1 MQTAKYATGEPA
13 LAPHVSPPAGGAVT
27 LNDIRVARVED
38 APRLKHI
45 AETAYAKYVPRMTK
59 PPSPF
64 FYDYAKIIAAGNT
77 YVIEHRGEVIAM
89 VTLTS
94 QPDHFLLQNLAV
106 LPDRQR
112 HGVGRLFLA
121 FAENEARTRGFREIR
136 LWTNEKMTENV
147 PYYTA
152 LGYEVT
158 HAATVDGYSR
168 IFMRKAIPAG

>member
-1 MQTAKYATGEPA
+1 MEAKHAVDGTTVRVVPVANGA
-13 LAPHVSPPAGGAVT
+13 ASP
-27 LNDIRVARVED
+27 NDIRTARAED

-45 AETAYAKYVPRMTK
+45 AETAYAKYVPRMAK

-64 FYDYAKIIAAGNT
+64 FYDYGKIIAAGNT
-77 YVIEHRGEVIAM
+77 YVLERKGEVVAM
-89 VTLTS
+89 VTLST
-94 QPDHFLLQNLAV
+94 QPDHLLLQNLAV

-112 HGVGRLFLA
+112 CGIGRQFLA
-121 FAENEARTRGFREIR
+121 FAENEARNRRLPEIR

-158 HAATVDGYSR
+158 HTATVDGYSR
-168 IFMRKAIPAG
+168 IFMRK